1 MGGYKQ
7 HRGTVKLRFN
17 EKRVNQMTLT
27 EAIAFC
33 TDVFVEADNMLY
45 DGEDLNLIYNYIARQ
60 GIVIECEGVE

>member
-17 EKRVNQMTLT
+17 GKRVNQLTLT
-27 EAIAFC
+27 EVIAHC

-45 DGEDLNLIYNYIARQ
+45 DGEDLSKVYGYIARK
-60 GIVIECEGVE
+60 GIIIECEGME

>member
-1 MGGYKQ
+1 MAGLKQ

-17 EKRVNQMTLT
+17 GKRVNQLTLT
-27 EAIAFC
+27 EVIVYC

-45 DGEDLNLIYNYIARQ
+45 DGEDLSTIYGYIARQ

>member
-7 HRGTVKLRFN
+7 HRETVKLRFN
-17 EKRVNQMTLT
+17 GKIVNQLTLT
-27 EAIAFC
+27 EVIAYC
-33 TDVFVEADNMLY
+33 TDVFKEADNMLY

>member
-1 MGGYKQ
+1 MGGRIKDSKV
-7 HRGTVKLRFN
+7 RLRFN
-17 EKRVNQMTLT
+17 DKKVSQLRLT

-45 DGEDLNLIYNYIARQ
+45 DGEDLNTIYNYIARQ

>member
-1 MGGYKQ
+1 MAGYKE

-17 EKRVNQMTLT
+17 GKRVNQLTLT

-45 DGEDLNLIYNYIARQ
+45 DGEDLSTIYGYIARQ
-60 GIVIECEGVE
+60 GIVIEVEGME

>member
-17 EKRVNQMTLT
+17 GKRISQMTLT
-27 EAIAFC
+27 EVIAHC

-45 DGEDLNLIYNYIARQ
+45 DGEDLSTIYGYIARK
-60 GIVIECEGVE
+60 GIIIECEGME

>member
-1 MGGYKQ
+1 MGGYKK

-17 EKRVNQMTLT
+17 GKRVNQLTLT
-27 EAIAFC
+27 EVIAYC

>member
-1 MGGYKQ
+1 MGAYKE
-7 HRGTVKLRFN
+7 HRGTIKLRFN
-17 EKRVNQMTLT
+17 GKRVNQLTLT

-33 TDVFVEADNMLY
+33 TDVFVHADDMLY

>member
-17 EKRVNQMTLT
+17 GKRINQMTLT
-27 EAIAFC
+27 EVIAHC
-33 TDVFVEADNMLY
+33 TDVFVHADDMLY
-45 DGEDLNLIYNYIARQ
+45 EGEDLNKVYGYIARK